1 MKPFRHTTLAVSL
14 IVLSAFSFMSCGGGG
29 SGGGSSN
36 SAPVANAGAD
46 QDVASGSVVSLDGS
60 GCSDVDG
67 DSLTYIWSFSS
78 VPLNSSAAFSN
89 SALVNTTFTA
99 DVEGDYAIQLIVND
113 GTEDSLPGQVTV
125 HATYA
130 PGILPDTGQTSCYD
144 STGAL
149 INCAGTGQ
157 DGEFSI
163 NPMSFT
169 DNGNGTVTDNVT
181 GLIWQQDVNPMR
193 TWSGAKQYCESLVA
207 GGYTDWRLPATIQ
220 LVTLI
225 DYSWWSPAIDFTYFP
240 NIQIRPLFSD
250 SPFWAK
256 ELYTSTMMRHVDF
269 VGGAAGYLSA
279 STSLYSRCVRTDPPP
294 ESLTDNADG
303 TVRDNNTALI
313 WQQLDDN
320 TARAW
325 ANALTYC
332 NDLALPAINE
342 SYFLNTVSADYWTST
357 SRSTN
362 PSDAWFVDF
371 DWGNNYWDADKATA
385 NYVRCVR

>member
-1 MKPFRHTTLAVSL
+1 
-14 IVLSAFSFMSCGGGG
+14 
-29 SGGGSSN
+29 
-36 SAPVANAGAD
+36 
-46 QDVASGSVVSLDGS
+46 
-60 GCSDVDG
+60 
-67 DSLTYIWSFSS
+67 
-78 VPLNSSAAFSN
+78 
-89 SALVNTTFTA
+89 
-99 DVEGDYAIQLIVND
+99 VEGDYAIQLIVND
-113 GTEDSLPGQVTV
+113 STEDSLPDQVTV
-125 HATYA
+125 QATYA

-144 STGAL
+144 AAGTL
-149 INCAGTGQ
+149 INCVGTGQ
-157 DGEFSI
+157 DGEYSI
-163 NPMSFT
+163 NPPSYSSL
-169 DNGNGTVTDNVT
+169 GGTVTDDVT
-181 GLIWQQDVNPMR
+181 GLIWQQDVNPIR
-193 TWSGAKQYCESLVA
+193 RWVDAGSYCESLVA
-207 GGYTDWRLPATIQ
+207 GGYTDWRLPSTIQ

-240 NIQIRPLFSD
+240 NIQTRPSPFFD

-256 ELYTSTMMRHVDF
+256 ELYNPSTGRQVDF
-269 VGGAAGYLSA
+269 VGGVAGYLSA
-279 STSLYSRCVRTDPPP
+279 TASLYSRCVRTDPPP
-294 ESLTDNADG
+294 KSLTDNADG

-332 NDLALPAINE
+332 NDLALASHTDWRLPNAKELLSIMEYTKQFPAINE

-371 DWGNNYWDADKATA
+371 DWGNNYYEDKATA